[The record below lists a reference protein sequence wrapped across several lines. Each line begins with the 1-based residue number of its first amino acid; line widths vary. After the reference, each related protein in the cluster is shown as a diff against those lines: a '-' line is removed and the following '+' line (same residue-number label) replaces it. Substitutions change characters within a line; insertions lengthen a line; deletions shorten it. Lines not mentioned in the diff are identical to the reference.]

1 MSASSPKA
9 RNLEPRRRA
18 ADSCPYERVSYA
30 ARTLCGTRICKAMRN
45 RKKSSAAQAM
55 QKYFRNEV
63 FIFRMNSLFSYMQ
76 LSPCW
81 TTAEKSLIR
90 GRGVLM
96 RLSVT
101 VAVACLSMTGLS
113 MADQAH
119 AAIRKSTGIAAQG
132 LAPALELFAKERDVQ
147 VVYRSELVGDRQ
159 TVGASGDLTVEE
171 ALTKLLSGTGL
182 TFQYLED
189 TGVTIV
195 AIPAGPQSSSSS
207 SLSMSQHG
215 IGDSGKSEAAQS
227 FWKRLRLAQADTP
240 ASRPL
245 GSSAASAR
253 SADIVEEVVVTAQRR
268 EQSLQDVPISITVL
282 SGVALDATNQTLI
295 EELGRVP
302 GLATVAAPLGGTFIS
317 LRGVGATSTTF
328 AGTSAVG
335 YYLDAVP
342 FGFIRHALAPDASAF
357 DLERVEVLR
366 GPQGTL
372 YGVNSQNGV
381 IRVLTKDAKLNDL
394 EFKYRTAI
402 STTDDGGEN
411 YRGDAAINLPLI
423 EDKLAARFVVGY
435 ENFAGWIDRPRHQD
449 ANDLERLVVRGKLNA
464 QLSEKLSM
472 GLSLWHSE
480 LDSQARSIGFGNR
493 TTNVV
498 ADEPISEDYDIHAL
512 RVGYDFDGFSATSMT
527 SRMGYKSRSISDFS
541 NGPATNLAT
550 SIFDSTILAQEVN
563 LASTHDGPW
572 QWTAGAIYRDVD
584 DRFTQLSPR
593 YANPRGNRYNDYS
606 KSYAAFAE
614 ITRRLLDDTFEVT
627 GGLRYFDDET
637 RNRQLSVLG
646 DPNAILVNSNAHS
659 SKVSPRVVLRWIPSK
674 DFNAYASYSEGFR
687 GGFPQS
693 PTVKSLAPDFP
704 AVKPDNLLNY
714 EIGSKGTF
722 ADGLITYDAA
732 VFFIDRKGIQQS
744 IQVDTLNGMG
754 VPIRVAAL
762 INGKSASGWGADL
775 GLSFQPSAST
785 SFGTNL
791 SWNDLS
797 LDADIVPANGVA
809 LFFQGDRPTN
819 SPEVTYGAWANQTF
833 PVGTFEGYVSG
844 SLSYIS
850 KRESR
855 TLISGVSTVIESD
868 STFTSRASAG
878 IRAPSGWG
886 LSLFID
892 NLNNYNGSPI
902 PEAFP
907 GPSGS
912 NRIRPRTIGLQFD
925 HRM

>member
-1 MSASSPKA
+1 MSASSPKV
-9 RNLEPRRRA
+9 RNLQPRRRA
-18 ADSCPYERVSYA
+18 ADSCLCERA
-30 ARTLCGTRICKAMRN
+30 PDAPRTLSGTRICKAMRN
-45 RKKSSAAQAM
+45 TKRPSAAKAM

-96 RLSVT
+96 RLSVA
-101 VAVACLSMTGLS
+101 VAAACLSMTGLS
-113 MADQAH
+113 MADQAQ

-147 VVYRSELVGDRQ
+147 VIYRSELVGNRQ
-159 TVGASGDLTVEE
+159 TAGASGDLTVEE

-195 AIPAGPQSSSSS
+195 AIPAGGPQSSSSS
-207 SLSMSQHG
+207 SLSMSGQRV
-215 IGDSGKSEAAQS
+215 GDSGKSEVPQS
-227 FWKRLRLAQADTP
+227 FWQRLRLAQADTSRSP
-240 ASRPL
+240 GSLAS
-245 GSSAASAR
+245 SAR

-282 SGVALDATNQTLI
+282 SGVTLDATNQTLI

-302 GLATVAAPLGGTFIS
+302 GLATVSAPLGGTFIS

-381 IRVLTKDAKLNDL
+381 IRVLTKDANLNDL
-394 EFKYRTAI
+394 EIKYRTAI

-435 ENFAGWIDRPRHQD
+435 ENFAGWIDRPNHQD
-449 ANDLERLVVRGKLNA
+449 ANDLERLVLRGKLNA
-464 QLSEKLSM
+464 QLSERLSM

-498 ADEPISEDYDIHAL
+498 ADEPISEDYDIYAF
-512 RVGYDFDGFSATSMT
+512 RAGYDFGGFSATSMT
-527 SRMGYKSRSISDFS
+527 SYMDYRSLSISDFS

-550 SIFDSTILAQEVN
+550 SIFESAILAQEVN

-584 DRFTQLSPR
+584 DRFTQLSPL

-606 KSYAAFAE
+606 QSYAAFAE
-614 ITRRLLDDTFEVT
+614 ITRRSMNDTIEIT

-646 DPNAILVNSNAHS
+646 NPNAVLINSDAHS

-693 PTVKSLAPDFP
+693 PTVKSLAPNFP

-722 ADGLITYDAA
+722 ANGLVTYDAA

-754 VPIRVAAL
+754 APIRVAAL

-775 GLSFQPSAST
+775 GLTFLPSSRT
-785 SFGTNL
+785 SFGANL

-797 LDADIVPANGVA
+797 LDADIVPANGVP

-819 SPEVTYGAWANQTF
+819 SPEYTYGAWANQTF

-850 KRESR
+850 KRQSR
-855 TLISGVSTVIESD
+855 TLLAGVSTVIESD

-878 IRAPSGWG
+878 IRAPNGWG
-886 LSLFID
+886 LSLFVD